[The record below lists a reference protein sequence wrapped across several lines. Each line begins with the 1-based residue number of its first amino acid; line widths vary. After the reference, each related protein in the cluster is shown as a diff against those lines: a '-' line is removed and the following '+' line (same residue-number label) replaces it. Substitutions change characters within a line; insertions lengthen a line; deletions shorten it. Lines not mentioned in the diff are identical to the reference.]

1 MLQSPVGIAT
11 LIVSFV
17 PNKFTRAADDK
28 YAQLLA
34 RLIKLTEEHVH
45 KHFAADASVMASI
58 AQRVNHELKIKASI
72 E

>member
-1 MLQSPVGIAT
+1 MLQSPVGTAT

-17 PNKFTRAADDK
+17 PNKFTNAADDK

-34 RLIKLTEEHVH
+34 CLIKLTEEHVH

-58 AQRVNHELKIKASI
+58 AQRVNHELNIKASI

>member
-1 MLQSPVGIAT
+1 
-11 LIVSFV
+11 V
-17 PNKFTRAADDK
+17 PNKFTRADGEK
-28 YAQLLA
+28 YAPLLA
-34 RLIKLTEEHVH
+34 CLIKLTEEHVH

>member
-17 PNKFTRAADDK
+17 PNKFTSAADDK

-34 RLIKLTEEHVH
+34 HLIKLTEEHVH
-45 KHFAADASVMASI
+45 KHFAADASVMTSI

>member
-17 PNKFTRAADDK
+17 PNKFTSAADEK
-28 YAQLLA
+28 YAPLLA
-34 RLIKLTEEHVH
+34 CLIELTEEHVH
-45 KHFAADASVMASI
+45 KHFAVDASVMASI

-72 E
+72 K